1 MQETKEGAEMSKT
14 TDYMDEVKRRKGL
27 KSNYQLHKAL
37 DVSEQAISEC
47 YAGRKH
53 ADLYIGT
60 KLALALGI
68 EPIHLLAEVRAEA
81 EKNEKKRNF
90 WLSFLTHDAVVFVCL
105 VVLIAGFGYPSAANA
120 STASTTAKC
129 DGVLPNYKLCA
140 ALARP
145 LAALGRWLC
154 AIFGTSIF
162 RVAAPA

>member
-1 MQETKEGAEMSKT
+1 MSKT

-27 KSNYQLHKAL
+27 TSNYQLSKL
-37 DVSEQAISEC
+37 IEVSESDISYC
-47 YAGRKH
+47 YNRGKH
-53 ADLYIGT
+53 AEEYIGT
-60 KLALALGI
+60 RLALALGV

-90 WLSFLTHDAVVFVCL
+90 WLSFLTHAAVVFVCL
-105 VVLIAGFGYPSAANA
+105 VVLIAGSGYPSEANA